1 VNPRH
6 PRDHSS
12 PRPAPAPDVL
22 SRRTLLRLAGAAGVV
37 SATTAG
43 SARLA
48 FGAPGDGDVLVVL
61 TLRGGFDGLGAV
73 PPIGDPEYRRLR
85 PTLAIDEDAVKRID
99 GPFGLHPALDPLFRF
114 WDDGTLAVVHAVGQ
128 SSPSRSHAEATADL
142 ERAAPSSSGWIDR
155 SLGALGQAGLLA
167 GSAVGSPALP
177 ASMAGQHD
185 KVAVGRIRGMRLSLG
200 EDVVPLGTW
209 QRALSQLHTGAK
221 PEVSRPTSL
230 ALRAVSALRPL
241 SGQADDAVAAGY
253 PGGRLGEALH
263 DVARLVKNRLGLR
276 VAAVETGGW
285 DLHVNAG
292 RTDGGPMHDRL
303 RELGQALAAF
313 ANELGG
319 DFGRVTVVT
328 VSEFGRRAAENGSFG
343 TDHGRGTA
351 SLVLG
356 GAVRGGRVYG
366 RWPGLAPDR
375 LVDGDLAITTD
386 VRSVLAEVLTARLR
400 ASSTT
405 GAFPDFRPS
414 TLGLVNPR

>member
-1 VNPRH
+1 MTTAH
-6 PRDHSS
+6 T
-12 PRPAPAPDVL
+12 RPTGCAEDLAL
-22 SRRTLLRLAGAAGVV
+22 SRRSLFRLAGAAGV
-37 SATTAG
+37 ATAVTASG
-43 SARLA
+43 AQVA

-61 TLRGGFDGLGAV
+61 TLRGGFDGLAAV
-73 PPIGDPEYRRLR
+73 PPVGDPEYRRLR
-85 PTLAIDEDAVKRID
+85 PTLAIGEDDAKRIG
-99 GPFGLHPALDPLFRF
+99 GPFGLHPALEPLFRF
-114 WDDGTLAVVHAVGQ
+114 WDEGRLAVVHAVGQ
-128 SSPSRSHAEATADL
+128 PSSSRSHATATADL
-142 ERAAPSSSGWIDR
+142 ERAAPASTRSGWIDR
-155 SLGALGQAGLLA
+155 SLGAVGEAGLLA

-177 ASMAGQHD
+177 ASMSGQHD
-185 KVAVGRIRGMRLSLG
+185 KVAIGRIRGMRLSLG
-200 EDVVPLGTW
+200 EDVVPLGSW
-209 QRALSQLHTGAK
+209 QQAISQLHAGAE
-221 PEVSRPTSL
+221 PEVTRPTSL
-230 ALRAVSALRPL
+230 ALRAVGGLRSL
-241 SGQADDAVAAGY
+241 SGQPDDPLAAGY